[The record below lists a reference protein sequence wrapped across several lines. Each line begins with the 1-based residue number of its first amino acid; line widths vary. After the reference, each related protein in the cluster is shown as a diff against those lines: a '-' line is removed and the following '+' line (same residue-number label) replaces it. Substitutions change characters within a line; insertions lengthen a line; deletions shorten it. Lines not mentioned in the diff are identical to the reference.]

1 MRDRASLIL
10 FVFLI
15 LILIIMAQNGSL
27 GGMFSDLS
35 NSFAVTVQP
44 GYATV
49 RPLSFVTPTARS
61 QVLPAP
67 VLPTAY
73 LPPAYAPTYPAA
85 QPPASSGQQQP
96 VNNAPAV
103 QPGAVNAT
111 GQCVVPNGWSAY
123 TIQAG
128 ETLGTIAATYNL
140 TVDQLAAAN
149 CISNP
154 NLVYEGQIIAVPGGQ

>member
-15 LILIIMAQNGSL
+15 IILIIMAQNGTL
-27 GGMFSDLS
+27 GGVFSDLS
-35 NSFAVTVQP
+35 NGFSVTVQP

-49 RPLSFVTPTARS
+49 RPLSFVTPTAGN

-85 QPPASSGQQQP
+85 QPPVSNGPAS
-96 VNNAPAV
+96 NAPAV

-111 GQCVVPNGWSAY
+111 GQCVVPNGWTAY

-128 ETLGTIAATYNL
+128 ETLGTIAAAYNL

-154 NLVYEGQIIAVPGGQ
+154 NLVYEGQIIAVPGAQ